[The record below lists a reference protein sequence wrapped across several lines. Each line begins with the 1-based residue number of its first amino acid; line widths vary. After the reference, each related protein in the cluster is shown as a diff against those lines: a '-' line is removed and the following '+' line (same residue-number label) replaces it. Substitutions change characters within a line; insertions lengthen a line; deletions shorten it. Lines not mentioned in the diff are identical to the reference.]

1 MRRGSLTEEG
11 NAMSLLRPP
20 WGGAVRRPK
29 GGTEGGRKRVERYG

>member
-11 NAMSLLRPP
+11 NTMSLLSQT

-29 GGTEGGRKRVERYG
+29 GGTDGG